1 MTNLFR
7 LDHLAARVFGACV
20 AASAS
25 ISCAAA
31 LTGLVAIPAQPI
43 SSAGYVTAVQKSN
56 SSKVVVRYKVVPLS
70 SAGLSATVSLTFSA
84 VTDAA
89 ANVRFTSDAGLKMLA
104 SQALVPL
111 PMGSSE
117 LDIQVVPEADGL
129 FYLNVFTTQNG
140 ATSAISIPIAAGSGK
155 PRLDAMGEAK
165 PSAAG
170 EKIISMPVR

>member
-20 AASAS
+20 AALTSM
-25 ISCAAA
+25 SCAAA
-31 LTGLVAIPAQPI
+31 LTGLIAIPGQPI

-56 SSKVVVRYKVVPLS
+56 SSKVVVRYKVAPLA
-70 SAGLSATVSLTFSA
+70 SAGLPATVSLTFSA

-104 SQALVPL
+104 SQGLVPL

-155 PRLDAMGEAK
+155 PKLDAMGEAK
-165 PSAAG
+165 PSSAG